1 MPVYRNDGDIVP
13 FKPYHNSNI
22 IDSYWMDYNDFAELD
37 EVFCQRNTEGRL
49 SKAQKHLSKLLP
61 EHVVVYVARLTKADT
76 VFGRK
81 YKAGKLWRI
90 DSNTRALN
98 WKRGGSDAI
107 PEKVFVIEYSFDSID
122 RIRESYNTFDSP
134 DSVERNQEKMYG
146 ILSGMYNFTPQSE
159 KLIKG
164 QILTGLNKASN
175 FFYPETWNQY
185 TIRTSELPGQVG
197 AFLEEIKAL
206 DKIIKVSA
214 NWDQALTC
222 AALMALKKYGCYNQK
237 LIDGLT
243 DLDQR
248 ACNTKG
254 KNWDGITHIVWEW
267 VNAKMFPD
275 KTTNWTNQNGLN
287 RTVSYVCY
295 WIDKYM
301 SDETG
306 KQAGN
311 NWIDTASK
319 WKDQQVTSLNRVFAI
334 SN

>member
-22 IDSYWMDYNDFAELD
+22 IDSYWMDYDDFAELD

-76 VFGRK
+76 VFGKK

-107 PEKVFVIEYSFDSID
+107 PEQVFVIEYSFDSID

-175 FFYPETWNQY
+175 FFYPETWNQF
-185 TIRTSELPGQVG
+185 TIRASELPGQVG

-243 DLDQR
+243 DIDQR

-254 KNWDGITHIVWEW
+254 KKWDGITHIVWEW

-311 NWIDTASK
+311 SWVDTATK
-319 WKDQQVTSLNRVFAI
+319 YKDQQVTTLNRVFAI